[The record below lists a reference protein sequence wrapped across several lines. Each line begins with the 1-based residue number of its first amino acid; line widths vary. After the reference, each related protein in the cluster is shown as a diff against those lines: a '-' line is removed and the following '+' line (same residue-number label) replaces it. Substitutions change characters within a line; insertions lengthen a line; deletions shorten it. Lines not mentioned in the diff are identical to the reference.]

1 MCTCVRRVAGDDGA
15 LSDSARKAG
24 NGRYR
29 SWNVGGG
36 GAAFPLG
43 RAPPAAVGGHLASLK
58 GKAGSMGG
66 GAGGGAG
73 AGRGRSR
80 RGQEVARARPSCRHP
95 APVVLT
101 KSKDGVSGQ
110 RAHGRSLQGGSSTE

>member
-24 NGRYR
+24 NSRYR

-58 GKAGSMGG
+58 GRQHGGRGGG
-66 GAGGGAG
+66 GAGQGAESAGPRGRQSPSQLPPSGPGGSDEVQGWRLRPEGARPQS
-73 AGRGRSR
+73 AGR
-80 RGQEVARARPSCRHP
+80 V
-95 APVVLT
+95 
-101 KSKDGVSGQ
+101 
-110 RAHGRSLQGGSSTE
+110 

>member
-1 MCTCVRRVAGDDGA
+1 MAGDDGA

-66 GAGGGAG
+66 RGWGRGGGGVGG
-73 AGRGRSR
+73 AKRSP
-80 RGQEVARARPSCRHP
+80 EPVPAAAIRPRWF
-95 APVVLT
+95 
-101 KSKDGVSGQ
+101 
-110 RAHGRSLQGGSSTE
+110 